1 MLSQEFMGH
10 YGVLI
15 VFINVFASSLGL
27 PIPATPTLVMAG
39 AGIALAAD
47 GFSST
52 SAQFAV
58 MIGSAVIGGALA
70 DFVWFQSSR
79 RFGDRAL
86 HGLGKL
92 LLARPSN
99 VKNVERF
106 LGSSAVRVLLVARFV
121 PGLAFFLVLL
131 CGTKAV
137 RLRSFV
143 LHDCVGIGLWAAAAL
158 MAGGFSAPQIE
169 KAFATLWR
177 FGW

>member
-1 MLSQEFMGH
+1 MLTQEFMAR

-15 VFINVFASSLGL
+15 VFINVFGSSLGL
-27 PIPATPTLVMAG
+27 PIPATPTLVLAG

-47 GFSST
+47 GLSST
-52 SAQFAV
+52 SAQFGV

-70 DFVWFQSSR
+70 DFVWFQGSK
-79 RFGDRAL
+79 RFGERTL

-92 LLARPSN
+92 LAPRPDK
-99 VKNVERF
+99 VKSVERF
-106 LGSSAVRVLLVARFV
+106 LGNSAVRVLLIARFV
-121 PGLAFFLVLL
+121 PGLALFSVLL

-158 MAGGFSAPQIE
+158 MAGGLSAPQIE
-169 KAFATLWR
+169 KTFATLWH

>member
-1 MLSQEFMGH
+1 MLSQEFMAH

-15 VFINVFASSLGL
+15 VFINVFGSSLGL

-47 GFSST
+47 GPSST
-52 SAQFAV
+52 SAQFGI

-70 DFVWFQSSR
+70 DFVWFQGSKR
-79 RFGDRAL
+79 LGERTL
-86 HGLGKL
+86 HGIGKL
-92 LLARPSN
+92 LVPQPSKIN
-99 VKNVERF
+99 SVERF
-106 LGSSAVRVLLVARFV
+106 PGSSAVRVLLIARFV
-121 PGLAFFLVLL
+121 PGLAFVSVLL

-158 MAGGFSAPQIE
+158 TAGGLSAPQIE
-169 KAFATLWR
+169 KTIATLWR